1 MVTKPTPAR
10 MVRLVARWRHSGE
23 SRASFARRHH
33 SPGWTFWYWCR
44 KLSDAA
50 PVHEAASFPS
60 ATFVP
65 VHMAG
70 DPSAPVIEVVL
81 SGGERLHIGAG
92 ASPELVQIVVT
103 TLRARC

>member
-1 MVTKPTPAR
+1 M
-10 MVRLVARWRHSGE
+10 
-23 SRASFARRHH
+23 
-33 SPGWTFWYWCR
+33 TFWCWCR
-44 KLSDAA
+44 KLSDEA
-50 PVHEAASFPS
+50 PAHESASAPT

-70 DPSAPVIEVVL
+70 DQSAPVIEVVL
-81 SGGERLHIGAG
+81 NGGERLHIGAG